1 MLCYECCQAGKSSE
15 AAGICHHCSAGLCS
29 NHARIVTDPV
39 TTIYEVCGTAV
50 LPLRARLILCDTC
63 FSALHQKRGPLLAK
77 VG

>member
-29 NHARIVTDPV
+29 NHARLVTDPV
-39 TTIYEVCGTAV
+39 TTLYGVAGEVV

-63 FSALHQKRGPLLAK
+63 FSALQQNREPKQIT